1 MRVNLKASMQK
12 KKKSLQKKKKVK
24 GDREVMT
31 MG

>member
-12 KKKSLQKKKKVK
+12 KKKSLHKKKKVK